1 MDDLA
6 KVTQDHYQ
14 AAVTD
19 EAALLARV
27 DTLVDAMGD
36 GPKTSAQLA
45 GLDQFHVGGLT
56 ATAEF
61 AKRIEIARG
70 SDVLDA
76 GCGLGGPARFLAET
90 YDCKVTGVD
99 LTPSYVAMA
108 NHLTERAGLSDRVRC
123 QVGDLTRLDLGDQT
137 FDLVWTQHVAM
148 NIRDRRA
155 LYASLRRVTR
165 PGGRLAFYDAL
176 ATDDQPE
183 VIYPTPWA
191 QSAETSTVLTEADTR
206 AVLSESGFGITRWD
220 DVSREAV
227 EWLAQQ
233 RAGGAP
239 SNAPAIRGGGAGLV
253 IGPRIAEMAGN
264 FFRNLAEGRL
274 RLVMAVC
281 AAIS

>member
-6 KVTQDHYQ
+6 KVTRDHYQ

-19 EAALLARV
+19 QDALLARV
-27 DTLVDAMGD
+27 DGIVDAMGD

-45 GLDQFHVGGLT
+45 GLDQFHVGGLA
-56 ATAEF
+56 ATTDF
-61 AKRIEIARG
+61 ASRIDIVRAC
-70 SDVLDA
+70 DVLDA
-76 GCGLGGPARFLAET
+76 GCGLGGPARYLAET
-90 YDCKVTGVD
+90 FGCRVTGVD

-108 NHLTERAGLSDRVRC
+108 NRLTEHAGLSDRVTC
-123 QVGDLTRLDLGDQT
+123 QVGDLTSLDLGDAT

-148 NIRDRRA
+148 NIRDRQA
-155 LYASLRRVTR
+155 LYTSLRHVTK

-176 ATDDQPE
+176 ATDGQPE

-206 AVLSESGFGITRWD
+206 AVLGQCGFEVTRWD
-220 DVSREAV
+220 DVSTQAG
-227 EWLAQQ
+227 EWLARQ
-233 RAGGAP
+233 RAGGTTA
-239 SNAPAIRGGGAGLV
+239 NGPAIPGGGASLFV
-253 IGPRIAEMAGN
+253 GPRIAEMAGN

-281 AAIS
+281 QVI